1 LAFGAVHW
9 WFRERGGTAFVAFL
23 ILVAALGN
31 VTAGVILLVNRRQ
44 CGQRAPL
51 TSLGFAGLAI
61 ALGLVGMA
69 VPYYSSPDLLVS
81 VVALAAPFLVIM
93 GIGLS
98 RERRGSG
105 ALSFRASHRGQILS
119 GRSSGSGRPARNEGA
134 LNQNVTPAP
143 QPAAHQLYPQQ
154 YTSAGQRTPA
164 GRDAARSGFRP
175 HHSHHRGAGMSET
188 VQPDTKRR
196 GWVWLVVIGIVTAI
210 IGIIVG
216 FQKAGGLCGSVFN
229 PDSLAAELYDSMG
242 GYGGAAE
249 CRRNIA
255 SAAVPTWVL
264 IVLGIVLVLTGII
277 VRAIAN
283 SRLAVA
289 PFVQAPTVASQIEDL
304 SRLHAQDLISDEE
317 FAVKRTELLGRL

>member
-1 LAFGAVHW
+1 
-9 WFRERGGTAFVAFL
+9 
-23 ILVAALGN
+23 
-31 VTAGVILLVNRRQ
+31 
-44 CGQRAPL
+44 
-51 TSLGFAGLAI
+51 
-61 ALGLVGMA
+61 
-69 VPYYSSPDLLVS
+69 
-81 VVALAAPFLVIM
+81 
-93 GIGLS
+93 
-98 RERRGSG
+98 
-105 ALSFRASHRGQILS
+105 
-119 GRSSGSGRPARNEGA
+119 
-134 LNQNVTPAP
+134 
-143 QPAAHQLYPQQ
+143 
-154 YTSAGQRTPA
+154 
-164 GRDAARSGFRP
+164 
-175 HHSHHRGAGMSET
+175 MSET

-210 IGIIVG
+210 IGITVG